1 MFYET
6 RGVGSV
12 TGAGRWVL
20 RNNTI
25 HGQAEVKKRIS
36 PTPAVGG
43 IIYDADGKGATVS
56 LVARAPY
63 GQGTLPA
70 IESYFFTTDSSWPQ
84 IGAIGTTVR
93 ATAYVVG
100 HEDGLLNNTM
110 RLTRTTALNVRY
122 RFAEGLLDSMTMTLI
137 VPIPPQPV
145 GY

>member
-1 MFYET
+1 MFFET

-12 TGAGRWVL
+12 TQAGRWAL

-25 HGQAEVKKRIS
+25 FGQAEVRKRIA

-43 IIYDADGKGATVS
+43 IIYDADGMGATVS

-63 GQGTLPA
+63 GQGSTPA

-84 IGAIGTTVR
+84 VGAPGTTAR
-93 ATAYVVG
+93 PTAYVPG
-100 HEDGLLNNTM
+100 QGLENATM
-110 RLTRTTALNVRY
+110 RVTRTAALNVRY
-122 RFAEGLLDSMTMTLI
+122 RFAGLLDSMTMTLI
-137 VPIPPQPV
+137 VPVPPQPV